1 MNTTYYGHSCFG
13 IEYAGKS
20 MLFDPFIRPNAMAA
34 HIEVDSIC
42 PDVLLLSHGHED
54 HVADAVEIA
63 IRSKAQCVSI
73 YELHSWLL
81 SQGVSHSHPMN
92 IGGEWIFDDWK
103 VRMTPALHSNSLPD
117 GQYGGLAAGF
127 VISQAE
133 EPTFYFAGDTALFSD
148 MQLIGRRG
156 IDCFIVPIGDL
167 FTMGPSDS
175 IEAIS
180 LVNPKLV
187 LPTHFNT
194 WPPIAQDPLA
204 WAQSVT
210 EKTSA
215 KAIAP
220 EIDKPMLLD
229 C

>member
-1 MNTTYYGHSCFG
+1 
-13 IEYAGKS
+13 
-20 MLFDPFIRPNAMAA
+20 
-34 HIEVDSIC
+34 
-42 PDVLLLSHGHED
+42 
-54 HVADAVEIA
+54 
-63 IRSKAQCVSI
+63 
-73 YELHSWLL
+73 
-81 SQGVSHSHPMN
+81 
-92 IGGEWIFDDWK
+92 
-103 VRMTPALHSNSLPD
+103 
-117 GQYGGLAAGF
+117 
-127 VISQAE
+127 
-133 EPTFYFAGDTALFSD
+133 

>member
-20 MLFDPFIRPNAMAA
+20 MLFDPFIRPNALAA
-34 HIEVDSIC
+34 HIEVESIC

-92 IGGEWIFDDWK
+92 IGGEWTFDDWK

-127 VISQAE
+127 VISHAE

-148 MQLIGRRG
+148 MQLIGKRQSL
-156 IDCFIVPIGDL
+156 DL
-167 FTMGPSDS
+167 AFLPLGGNFTMDVQDAVQAAKWLGVNKVVGMHYDTFGF
-175 IEAIS
+175 IRMDHNEAVAAFSNAGIQ
-180 LVNPKLV
+180 L
-187 LPTHFNT
+187 
-194 WPPIAQDPLA
+194 
-204 WAQSVT
+204 
-210 EKTSA
+210 E
-215 KAIAP
+215 
-220 EIDKPMLLD
+220 LLNIGETRTY
-229 C
+229 

>member
-1 MNTTYYGHSCFG
+1 
-13 IEYAGKS
+13 

-63 IRSKAQCVSI
+63 IRNKAQCVSI

-148 MQLIGRRG
+148 MQLIGKRQSL
-156 IDCFIVPIGDL
+156 DL
-167 FTMGPSDS
+167 AFLPLGGNFTMDVQDAVQAAQWLGVSKVVGMHYDTFGF
-175 IEAIS
+175 IRMDHNEAIAAFS
-180 LVNPKLV
+180 NAGIQL
-187 LPTHFNT
+187 
-194 WPPIAQDPLA
+194 
-204 WAQSVT
+204 
-210 EKTSA
+210 E
-215 KAIAP
+215 
-220 EIDKPMLLD
+220 LLNIGETRTY
-229 C
+229 